1 MHSTAFLLIKDTT
14 KNIKLNNRFAE
25 RMNIS
30 RWGNEPGVRETLL
43 MTLSSFVI
51 FILFVSV
58 FDDYFNQ
65 VQVRGDNYQFVLVV
79 EAIRNWDFNYV
90 DHSTAAVF
98 DIRIRRVFF
107 GFPLA
112 IFGVSA
118 IPLIND
124 FTALVIASMLSSLVS
139 VFLCHRLWG
148 GWVACLFAILNW
160 DWIQRSVVGGNE
172 PMFMALLLGGFY
184 FYRKKNIPIAI
195 VLSALSVTVRPMGV
209 FALLAIGFHL
219 ILKKEY
225 RNLAVSVL
233 IGGAIGLSYA
243 SLVYFAYGDFL
254 ANLVGYRD
262 YDNGHNPALKMPFVS
277 LYEGFLESKTPMLN
291 QIKIFSWIG
300 LTIVGVF
307 AILKN
312 QVINVSQRS
321 YPAEYFFL
329 VLYLGFIIT
338 YSSPSWFWEIY
349 PRYIIPILPILY
361 FAFIPWI
368 YKNKLVIWSI
378 SVVSS
383 ILAGASSISVYVLWE
398 RIQQSYWSFSG
409 S

>member
-1 MHSTAFLLIKDTT
+1 M
-14 KNIKLNNRFAE
+14 KLNDRFAE

-30 RWGNEPGVRETLL
+30 RWKNEPGVRETLL
-43 MTLSSFVI
+43 ITLTSFVV

-58 FDDYFNQ
+58 FDNYFNQ
-65 VQVRGDNYQFVLVV
+65 VRVRGDNPEFVMVAD
-79 EAIRNWDFNYV
+79 AIRNWDFEFGE
-90 DHSTAAVF
+90 SALQ
-98 DIRIRRVFF
+98 IQSKRLLF

-112 IFGVSA
+112 IVAVSA
-118 IPLIND
+118 VPFIND
-124 FTALVIASMLSSLVS
+124 FAALVIVSMLSSLVS

-160 DWIQRSVVGGNE
+160 DWMQRSVVGGNE

-195 VLSALSVTVRPMGV
+195 VLAALSVTVRPMGI

-225 RNLAVSVL
+225 RNFAVSVL
-233 IGGAIGLSYA
+233 IGGVIGLSYA
-243 SLVYFAYGDFL
+243 SLVYFAYGDPL
-254 ANLVGYRD
+254 ANYTGYRSVD
-262 YDNGHNPALKMPFVS
+262 HSYNSAFRMPFVS
-277 LYEGFLESKTPMLN
+277 LFEGFRESIAPMLT

-300 LTIVGVF
+300 LTIAGIF
-307 AILKN
+307 GLLKN
-312 QVINVSQRS
+312 KEIKESQRS
-321 YPAEYFFL
+321 YPAEYFFFI
-329 VLYLGFIIT
+329 LYLGFIIT
-338 YSSPSWFWEIY
+338 YSSPAWYWEIY

-368 YKNKLVIWSI
+368 YKDKRVIWSI

-383 ILAGASSISVYVLWE
+383 ILAGASSISVYLLWE
-398 RIQQSYWSFSG
+398 RIQ
-409 S
+409 